1 MTRKPATLYAAQT
14 EGLTGPAPALVVC
27 EHASDAMPA
36 EFADLGLSGDVLHS
50 HVAWDP
56 GALALSRHLARALS
70 APLVAGTVSRLIYD
84 CNRPP
89 EAADAVPARSEV
101 YDIPGNQ
108 GLDAAARADRAR
120 RVYVPFCNAVEL
132 ALDTARPKALIT
144 VHSFTPVYFGQPRPV
159 EIGIL
164 HDADHRL
171 ADALLQAL
179 EDSPHD
185 IRRNAPYGPEDG
197 VTHTLKARALPRGL
211 LNVML
216 EVRND
221 LLADAD
227 GIARIGALL
236 APALRAALAAAQT
249 ERAG

>member
-1 MTRKPATLYAAQT
+1 M
-14 EGLTGPAPALVVC
+14 
-27 EHASDAMPA
+27 
-36 EFADLGLSGDVLHS
+36 
-50 HVAWDP
+50 
-56 GALALSRHLARALS
+56 
-70 APLVAGTVSRLIYD
+70 
-84 CNRPP
+84 
-89 EAADAVPARSEV
+89 PARSEV

-132 ALDTARPKALIT
+132 ALDTACPKALIT

-164 HDADHRL
+164 HDADPRL

>member
-1 MTRKPATLYAAQT
+1 MTLKPATLYAAQT

-27 EHASDAMPA
+27 EHASDVMPP
-36 EFADLGLSGDVLHS
+36 EFGDLGLTGDVLHS

-56 GALALSRHLARALS
+56 GALSLARLLARALG
-70 APLVAGTVSRLIYD
+70 APLVAGSVSRLIYD

-89 EAADAVPARSEV
+89 EAPDAMPERSEI
-101 YDIPGNQ
+101 YDIPGNR
-108 GLDAAARADRAR
+108 GLDVATRTDRAL
-120 RVYVPFCNAVEL
+120 RVYEPFCEALET
-132 ALDTARPKALIT
+132 ALDTAQPAALIT
-144 VHSFTPVYFGQPRPV
+144 VHSFTPVYFGAPRPV

-164 HDADHRL
+164 HDSDTRL
-171 ADALLQAL
+171 ADALLDAL
-179 EDSPHD
+179 EGSPFD
-185 IRRNAPYGPEDG
+185 VRRNAPYGPEDG

-221 LLADAD
+221 LLADAA

-236 APALRAALAAAQT
+236 APALQTAMAATQT
-249 ERAG
+249 EKAG